1 MDIIKLNLARN
12 CLKYICKTYGINKIF
27 LPYYTCPVVWNAV
40 REENCEVNFYHI
52 GKDFLPTEEFK
63 KDSFILYTNY
73 FGINSD
79 NCKLLAKKYSNLI
92 IDNSQGFF
100 TEPLGL
106 ASFNS
111 LRKFF
116 NVQNGAY
123 LFTSKI
129 LEQEFQTDEID
140 LTPIAMQKN
149 YEQFLK
155 NELFLDTQKDIKI
168 ISPKVEQEME
178 NINLEKEKR
187 KRIELFKQYAQVF
200 DEYNNIPTML
210 KDGEIPYCYPFSP
223 NNERIKQK
231 LWAKNLTLLQ
241 LWKNFP
247 KSFIE
252 SEFLNDTIAFPLDD
266 AEYAEKIIS
275 TQLS

>member
-1 MDIIKLNLARN
+1 MYIIKLNLARN
-12 CLKYICKTYGINKIF
+12 CLKYICKAYGINKIL

-52 GKDFLPTEEFK
+52 GRDFLPTEEFT

-79 NCKLLAKKYSNLI
+79 NCKLLAKKYPNLI

-100 TEPLGL
+100 AEPLGL

-129 LEQEFQTDEID
+129 LEQEFQTDEIE
-140 LTPIAMQKN
+140 LTPISMQKN
-149 YEQFLK
+149 HEKFLK
-155 NELFLDTQKDIKI
+155 NELFLDSQKDIKI

-178 NINLEKEKR
+178 NIDLEKEKR

-200 DEYNNIPTML
+200 DEYNNIPTTL
-210 KDGEIPYCYPFSP
+210 KDGKIPYCYPFSP
-223 NNERIKQK
+223 NNEKIKQK

-252 SEFLNDTIAFPLDD
+252 SEFLNDTIAFPLDET
-266 AEYAEKIIS
+266 EYAEKIIS

>member
-1 MDIIKLNLARN
+1 M
-12 CLKYICKTYGINKIF
+12 
-27 LPYYTCPVVWNAV
+27 
-40 REENCEVNFYHI
+40 
-52 GKDFLPTEEFK
+52 
-63 KDSFILYTNY
+63 
-73 FGINSD
+73 
-79 NCKLLAKKYSNLI
+79 
-92 IDNSQGFF
+92 
-100 TEPLGL
+100 GL

-129 LEQEFQTDEID
+129 LEQEFQTDEIE
-140 LTPIAMQKN
+140 LTPISMQKN
-149 YEQFLK
+149 YEKFLK
-155 NELFLDTQKDIKI
+155 NELFLDSQKDIKI

-178 NINLEKEKR
+178 NIDLEKEKH

-200 DEYNNIPTML
+200 DEYNNIPTTL
-210 KDGEIPYCYPFSP
+210 KDGKIPYCYPFSP
-223 NNERIKQK
+223 NNEKIKQK

-252 SEFLNDTIAFPLDD
+252 SEFLNDTIALPLDN
-266 AEYAEKIIS
+266 AEYAEKIIEIIN
-275 TQLS
+275 

>member
-1 MDIIKLNLARN
+1 MNIIKLNLARN

-149 YEQFLK
+149 YEKFLK

-168 ISPKVEQEME
+168 ISPKVEQEMG
-178 NINLEKEKR
+178 NIVLEKEKH
-187 KRIELFKQYAQVF
+187 KRVELFKQYAQVF
-200 DEYNNIPTML
+200 DEYNNIPTTL

-266 AEYAEKIIS
+266 TEYAEKIIS
-275 TQLS
+275 TKLS